1 MERRIAKTLV
11 QLAAPRAGNEFRKLV
26 HGLARIAGIHRI
38 VPMTKIPRL
47 LSVDYDPNVIQPN
60 TLVHYIRRSW
70 AGARLV

>member
-11 QLAAPRAGNEFRKLV
+11 QLAAPRAGNEVRKLV
-26 HGLARIAGIHRI
+26 RGLARIAGIHRI

-60 TLVHYIRRSW
+60 TLVQYIRRGW